1 MQIIVA
7 DDHALFREGLRHVLS
22 DLDDSLDV
30 LEADTGRTA
39 LQLADKHPDVDMVLL
54 DLNMPDISGLA
65 ALKLLGERHPTL
77 PVVVLTASTSRTDMQ
92 RALAL
97 GALGYIP
104 KDATGP
110 LMLTALRL
118 VQAGGIFIPPALADI
133 STLQAGR
140 AQHQDAAGD
149 TANLTPRQHDVLQ
162 LLAQGQTNKQIA
174 RHCDLAEATVKMHI
188 TAIFRALGVSNRTQ
202 AVIAAEQLGLLDD
215 SNLSY

>member
-7 DDHALFREGLRHVLS
+7 DDHALFREGLRHVLG

-30 LEADTGRTA
+30 LEADTGRSA
-39 LQLADKHPDVDMVLL
+39 LRLADQHPNADMVLL

-65 ALKLLGERHPTL
+65 ALKQLSERHPTL

-110 LMLTALRL
+110 VMLTALRL
-118 VQAGGIFIPPALADI
+118 VQAGGIFIPPALADVG
-133 STLQAGR
+133 STAINGTPGNLARG
-140 AQHQDAAGD
+140 DA
-149 TANLTPRQHDVLQ
+149 ANLTPRQRDVLQ

-174 RHCDLAEATVKMHI
+174 RHCDLAEATVKMHV
-188 TAIFRALGVSNRTQ
+188 TAIFRALDVSNRTQ

-215 SNLSY
+215 SALSY